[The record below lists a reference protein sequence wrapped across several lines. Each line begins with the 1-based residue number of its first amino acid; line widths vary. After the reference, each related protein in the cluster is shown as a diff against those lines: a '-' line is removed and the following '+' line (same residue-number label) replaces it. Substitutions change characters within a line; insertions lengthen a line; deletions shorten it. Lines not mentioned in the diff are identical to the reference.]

1 MPKKGENITKRK
13 DGRYE
18 AKYVKERDELGR
30 IVKYGSVY
38 AKSYCEV
45 KRKREEKLKN
55 LTSENKKLIS
65 DKNNLISVAL
75 KEWLDAKLAL
85 KDSSYT
91 NYYSIINSKIIPFFA
106 NKTINDINET
116 LILKFIK
123 KLQEENLGNK
133 RIKDIGLV
141 LKQFLKYK
149 NINIKFELPKVTKK
163 KITTLNNNEIAIIE
177 SITKNSKDIKEFAI
191 LLDLFTGMRI
201 GELCA
206 LKWQDID
213 FENKVIHISKT
224 LIRVKNKDN
233 ASDKKTKIIVD
244 TPKTQSSIRDIPI
257 NENILSYL
265 IKFKKSDDT
274 YLLTENKTFITPKQ
288 YYLFYQNFLK
298 SNSLK
303 KYNFH
308 TLRHTFATRAILCGI
323 DIKTLSEILGHS
335 SVKTTLDLYVH
346 IKKDEKLFQI
356 NKLSF
361 LTL

>member
-163 KITTLNNNEIAIIE
+163 KIT
-177 SITKNSKDIKEFAI
+177 
-191 LLDLFTGMRI
+191 TGMRI